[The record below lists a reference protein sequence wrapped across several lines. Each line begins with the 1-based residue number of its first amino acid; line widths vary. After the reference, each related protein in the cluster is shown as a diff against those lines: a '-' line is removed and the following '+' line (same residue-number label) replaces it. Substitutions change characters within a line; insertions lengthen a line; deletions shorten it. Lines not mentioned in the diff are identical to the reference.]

1 MGWEARVMSSKNE
14 AKRSPRWRFV
24 ARTLTWLLLSS
35 LLSSCG
41 IFGLRLQSPITVL
54 HDESRMGPE
63 RLTSAEIQSE
73 VMTYADTFGAIV
85 NEVWNNVLRGLRL
98 EALPLDP
105 AAIAT
110 DPLELDRA
118 LEQVKR
124 AERIS
129 VHQKLAAVRASILIA
144 SSPNPA
150 VALADMM
157 TMVTL
162 QRTVMERRR
171 MAALYGIN
179 GQKTLV
185 EAFREQERR
194 IWAIG
199 ERAMSAKQ
207 LEELR
212 QMIKAWVAA
221 NPNVNYVAGVRLEDF
236 ARARQKSQVQGEG
249 SSGSLLSL
257 VALDPLAGLDPAQRD
272 LQKTRL
278 LAERMFFYASR
289 VPQLL
294 TWRFE
299 NGLPEA
305 ARGARDRGASRLD
318 AAHGRR
324 RATRH
329 CCRGEAARG
338 HCRRARSPI
347 AAVLRGAERG
357 APSDAAAVLRGVCA
371 RSGRRSCASWT
382 PSSPTRPRP
391 SPIFARRCSRAN
403 RWPLRCNDSWLPAL
417 SWLAAS
423 CRRLTASPAQAP
435 SSVEPVQ
442 LDDYARVIEQ
452 TANAAD
458 RLSSL
463 VSGIDVLLRPGEDA
477 NAKPRLIA
485 ATSEVETSSRKLI
498 DSAFG
503 RLLVLI
509 IVAPLMAA
517 LAAFLYRW
525 AVRRL

>member
-212 QMIKAWVAA
+212 QMIEAWVAA

-299 NGLPEA
+299 TVYQKLLGAREIEELRDSMQRTADAVPRAIAVAEKLPEDIA
-305 ARGARDRGASRLD
+305 AEREVLLRQFFEELSGERQATLQQFFEALRQERETILRELD
-318 AAHGRR
+318 AKLADSA
-324 RATRH
+324 ATFADLRKTMQS
-329 CCRGEAARG
+329 GE
-338 HCRRARSPI
+338 S
-347 AAVLRGAERG
+347 
-357 APSDAAAVLRGVCA
+357 
-371 RSGRRSCASWT
+371 
-382 PSSPTRPRP
+382 
-391 SPIFARRCSRAN
+391 
-403 RWPLRCNDSWLPAL
+403 
-417 SWLAAS
+417 LAAS
-423 CRRLTASPAQAP
+423 LQRLLASGSELASRVMPPADSKSSPGP